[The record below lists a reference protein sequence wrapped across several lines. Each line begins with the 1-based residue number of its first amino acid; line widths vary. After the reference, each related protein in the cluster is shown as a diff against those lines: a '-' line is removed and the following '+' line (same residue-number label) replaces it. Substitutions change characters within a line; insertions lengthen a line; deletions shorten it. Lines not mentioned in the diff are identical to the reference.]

1 MVEAEA
7 LCSPDVTHRANPSRQ
22 RGRTTG
28 APFASEM
35 PDIAETISLDHKI
48 EAVLTA
54 AVADCD
60 STPGVD
66 VAADPRRARNVC
78 SCATTAAPSP
88 IAAPTRFTEPDRTS
102 PIAKI
107 PTTPVSSASRTRSGE
122 GTSAP
127 VWMGDAASGEPR
139 RGRVGAGE
147 DEQMR
152 DGLLLLGSRAAVAPA
167 HALQP
172 LVGRPGEFHDFGVA
186 DHVDVGAS
194 RNAVDQVARHGL

>member
-1 MVEAEA
+1 VVEAEA

-127 VWMGDAASGEPR
+127 VWMKPLSSRGMPHPASHVAA
-139 RGRVGAGE
+139 
-147 DEQMR
+147 
-152 DGLLLLGSRAAVAPA
+152 GSAPA
-167 HALQP
+167 KTNRCAM
-172 LVGRPGEFHDFGVA
+172 A
-186 DHVDVGAS
+186 CCSSAHVRRLRQRTRCS
-194 RNAVDQVARHGL
+194 PWSAVPESSTTSVSQITSTLEQAAMRSIR